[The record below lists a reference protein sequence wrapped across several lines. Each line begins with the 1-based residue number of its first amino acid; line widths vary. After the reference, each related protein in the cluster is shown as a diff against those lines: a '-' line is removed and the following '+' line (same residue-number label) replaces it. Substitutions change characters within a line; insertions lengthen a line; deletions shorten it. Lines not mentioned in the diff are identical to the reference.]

1 MFRIKIIFLE
11 WTRFLK
17 YSSSESELRSLGV
30 NDGAVFGCLESIC
43 TNMMLRCLSHI
54 NIFQCYNQVVSTVVS
69 VMTFSSLRI
78 LPHTVLF
85 VAQGPVIFT
94 LDVY

>member
-30 NDGAVFGCLESIC
+30 NDGAVFGCMESIC
-43 TNMMLRCLSHI
+43 TNMMLRCLSHT

-85 VAQGPVIFT
+85 VAQGTVIFT
-94 LDVY
+94 LVVY

>member
-17 YSSSESELRSLGV
+17 YSSSKSELRSLGV
-30 NDGAVFGCLESIC
+30 NDGAVFDCMESIC
-43 TNMMLRCLSHI
+43 TDMLRCLSHI

-85 VAQGPVIFT
+85 VAQGTVIFT

>member
-17 YSSSESELRSLGV
+17 YSSSKSELRSEV

-43 TNMMLRCLSHI
+43 TDMMLRCLSHI

-69 VMTFSSLRI
+69 VMTLSSLRI

-85 VAQGPVIFT
+85 VAQGTVIFT